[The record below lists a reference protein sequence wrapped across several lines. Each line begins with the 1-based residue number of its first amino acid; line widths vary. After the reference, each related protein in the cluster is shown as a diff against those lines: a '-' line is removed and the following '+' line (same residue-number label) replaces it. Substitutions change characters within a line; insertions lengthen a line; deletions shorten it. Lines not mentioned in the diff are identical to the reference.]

1 MEVHGFCDPRFAR
14 VREAFERNFEE
25 HHEVGATFAA
35 TVEGEFVVDLWA
47 GHADLAR
54 TRPWEEDTIV
64 NVYSTTKTMSFLCGL
79 LLADRGRLDF
89 HAKVTDYWPEY
100 GQNGKENTEVR
111 HFFSHSA
118 GVPGFDPYLT
128 SPEALFD
135 WQGCI
140 DNLVAQAPW
149 WEPGSQSG
157 YHAITQGFLIGELVR
172 RIDGRTLGTYFR
184 EEIAEPLGADF
195 HIGMAP
201 EHFGRVAEM
210 IPDTSPI
217 DPAFGEPEPDS
228 ITGRVFAS
236 SPADTDTANSD
247 GWRAAELPAAG
258 GHGNAR
264 SVVRAQTPVAN
275 GGSAFGV
282 DLLSPDGCRVIQ
294 EEQTNGADAVILLPV
309 RFGMGYA
316 FPNEMMPMS
325 PNDRAMFWGGA
336 GGSTIVVDQDARVC
350 LSYVMN
356 QMKNALLGDQR
367 GGSLGRAFYEAL

>member
-1 MEVHGFCDPRFAR
+1 MEVHGFCDERFAP
-14 VREAFERNFEE
+14 VREVFERNFEE
-25 HHEVGATFAA
+25 QGEVGATFAA

-54 TRPWEEDTIV
+54 TRAWEEDTIV

-100 GQNGKENTEVR
+100 GQNGKEQTEVR

-118 GVPGFDPYLT
+118 GLPGFDPYLT
-128 SPEALFD
+128 SAEQLYD
-135 WQGCI
+135 WRGCI

-172 RIDGRTLGTYFR
+172 RIDGRTLGAFFR

-195 HIGMAP
+195 HIGMPAS
-201 EHFGRVAEM
+201 EFARVAEM
-210 IPDTSPI
+210 IPDTSPV
-217 DPAFGEPEPDS
+217 DPAFGEPAPDS

-236 SPADTDTANSD
+236 SPADTNAVNTP
-247 GWRAAELPAAG
+247 GWRRAELPAAG

-264 SVVRAQTPVAN
+264 AVVRAQTPVAN

-282 DLLSPDGCRVIQ
+282 DLLSPEGCRVIQ
-294 EEQTNGADAVILLPV
+294 EEQTNGADAVLMLPV

-325 PNDRAMFWGGA
+325 PNERAMFWGGA

-356 QMKNALLGDQR
+356 QMRNALLGDQR
-367 GGSLGRAFYEAL
+367 GGSLGRAFYESL

>member
-1 MEVHGFCDPRFAR
+1 
-14 VREAFERNFEE
+14 
-25 HHEVGATFAA
+25 
-35 TVEGEFVVDLWA
+35 
-47 GHADLAR
+47 
-54 TRPWEEDTIV
+54 
-64 NVYSTTKTMSFLCGL
+64 MSFLCGL

-118 GVPGFDPYLT
+118 GLPGFDPYLT
-128 SPEALFD
+128 SAEALYD

-172 RIDGRTLGTYFR
+172 RIDGRTLGAYFR

-195 HIGMAP
+195 HIGMPAS
-201 EHFGRVAEM
+201 EFARVAEM
-210 IPDTSPI
+210 IPDTSPV
-217 DPAFGEPEPDS
+217 DPAFGEPAPDS
-228 ITGRVFAS
+228 FTARVFAS
-236 SPADTDTANSD
+236 SPADTDAVNTP
-247 GWRAAELPAAG
+247 GWRQAELPAAG

-264 SVVRAQTPVAN
+264 AVVRAQTPVAN

-282 DLLSPDGCRVIQ
+282 DLLSPEGCRVIQ
-294 EEQTNGADAVILLPV
+294 QEQTNGPDAVILLPV

-325 PNDRAMFWGGA
+325 PNERAMFWGGA
-336 GGSTIVVDQDARVC
+336 GGSTIVVDQDAHVC

>member
-1 MEVHGFCDPRFAR
+1 MEVHGFCDQRFAR
-14 VREAFERNFEE
+14 VREVFERNFEE
-25 HHEVGATFAA
+25 HGEVGATFAA

-54 TRPWEEDTIV
+54 TRPWAEETIV

-118 GVPGFDPYLT
+118 GLPGFDPYLA
-128 SPEALFD
+128 SAAALYD

-172 RIDGRTLGTYFR
+172 RIDGRTLGAYFR

-195 HIGMAP
+195 HIGMPAS
-201 EHFGRVAEM
+201 EFARVAEM
-210 IPDTSPI
+210 IPDTSPV
-217 DPAFGEPEPDS
+217 DPAFGEPAPGS
-228 ITGRVFAS
+228 FTARVFAS
-236 SPADTDTANSD
+236 SPADTDAVNTP
-247 GWRAAELPAAG
+247 GWRQAELPAAG

-264 SVVRAQTPVAN
+264 AVVRAQTPVAN

-282 DLLSPDGCRVIQ
+282 DLLSPEGCRVIQ
-294 EEQTNGADAVILLPV
+294 QEQTNGPDAVILLPV

-325 PNDRAMFWGGA
+325 PNERAMFWGGA
-336 GGSTIVVDQDARVC
+336 GGSTIVVDQDAHVC